1 MLFRSILALR
11 YRVLVQGDATVRRRG
26 TEGILFLP
34 NHPALIDPVI
44 LITYLYRRFGV
55 RPVAVEDQI
64 KAPLV
69 RAFATLFGVVPI
81 PTLSEVDE
89 QSAKAVQQSIDR
101 CIEALRRGDNV
112 LLYPAG
118 RLMHR
123 RCETLGGASG
133 AYRIISEVPNV
144 RVVLVRTTG
153 LWGSSFGWASAGRP
167 RLRRGLFG
175 HLGQMLMSGVF
186 FAPKRA
192 VQIGR
197 AHV

>member
-1 MLFRSILALR
+1 MIRHANRAGNCAKPRHVSPAVALLCLLGRCILALR

-144 RVVLVRTTG
+144 RVVLV
-153 LWGSSFGWASAGRP
+153 
-167 RLRRGLFG
+167 
-175 HLGQMLMSGVF
+175 
-186 FAPKRA
+186 
-192 VQIGR
+192 QIGR